1 MAKGNYSIRYDPDK
15 LRAMITKGMSAK
27 EITKE
32 FKISPYT
39 LREHLMMLQ
48 ERDKKIYVI
57 RGLFNYSEAEKPKV
71 KKEGIVFT
79 KEMLEKT
86 GFTPG
91 DCFEMIVE
99 KDRIILKRVEGECQ
113 TDD

>member
-1 MAKGNYSIRYDPDK
+1 MAKGSYSIRYNPEK
-15 LRAMITKGMSAK
+15 LRKMIEDGKSAK

-48 ERDKKIYVI
+48 DLDKKIYVI
-57 RGLFNYSEAEKPKV
+57 KGLFNYSQEKEVKV
-71 KKEGIVFT
+71 KKEGIIFS

-91 DCFEMIVE
+91 DSFEMIVE
-99 KDRIILKRVEGECQ
+99 DDKIILKKR
-113 TDD
+113 

>member
-1 MAKGNYSIRYDPDK
+1 MAKGDYSIRYNPDK
-15 LRAMITKGMSAK
+15 LREMIAKGKTAK

-48 ERDKKIYVI
+48 ELDQKIYVI
-57 RGLFNYSEAEKPKV
+57 KGLFNYSLKEESKV
-71 KKEGIVFT
+71 KKEGIIFT

-91 DCFEMIVE
+91 DCFEMSVE
-99 KDRIILKRVEGECQ
+99 EDRIILKRDEGECLP
-113 TDD
+113 DD

>member
-1 MAKGNYSIRYDPDK
+1 MAKGDYSIRYDPDK
-15 LRAMITKGMSAK
+15 LRKMVEEGMTAK

-39 LREHLMMLQ
+39 LREHLVMLQ
-48 ERDKKIYVI
+48 NLDKKIYVI
-57 RGLFNYSEAEKPKV
+57 KGLFDYSKV
-71 KKEGIVFT
+71 EESKIKKEGIVFS

-91 DCFEMIVE
+91 DAFEMTVE
-99 KDRIILKRVEGECQ
+99 DDRIILKKSQ
-113 TDD
+113 SD

>member
-1 MAKGNYSIRYDPDK
+1 MAKGSYSIRYNPDK
-15 LRAMITKGMSAK
+15 LRKMIEDGKSAK

-48 ERDKKIYVI
+48 DLDKKIYVI
-57 RGLFNYSEAEKPKV
+57 KGLFNYSQEKEVKV
-71 KKEGIVFT
+71 KKEGIIFS

-86 GFTPG
+86 GFSPG
-91 DCFEMIVE
+91 DSFEMTVE
-99 KDRIILKRVEGECQ
+99 DDKIILRKR
-113 TDD
+113 

>member
-1 MAKGNYSIRYDPDK
+1 MAKGSYSIRYNPDK
-15 LRAMITKGMSAK
+15 LRKMIEDGKSAK

-48 ERDKKIYVI
+48 DLDKKIYVI
-57 RGLFNYSEAEKPKV
+57 KGLFNYSQEREVKV
-71 KKEGIVFT
+71 KKEGIIFS

-86 GFTPG
+86 GFSPG
-91 DCFEMIVE
+91 DSFEMTVEDNKIV
-99 KDRIILKRVEGECQ
+99 LKKK
-113 TDD
+113 